1 MSIIKYFLSLSLLG
15 MTSLF
20 VVACDDDDDEPVGLE
35 PEIVRVNQ
43 KNITI
48 DANGN
53 IYADGTLVYEFTTV
67 EHGSFYMGSQ
77 SVDPAGINY
86 RVDAQSAEGP
96 VHEVTLSADY
106 LIGITEVTQDLW
118 IAVMGTEDATAAK
131 WLPQADVNNDGIMN
145 RYGQREGFND
155 ANDSSEGDGKGD
167 KYPAYWI
174 KYDQIEEFI
183 RELNKLSGGAY
194 RLPTEAEWE
203 FAANGGNNATIIEE
217 NGGSR
222 YHLWAG
228 SDDSEEVCVFGN
240 PNFEWNGVHLM
251 PVKSKK
257 PNELGLYD
265 MSGNVWEWTADYY
278 YSNFYS
284 AEHANENTFDPIC
297 TTRSI
302 FRCIKGGGWESLD
315 AYCYN
320 SYRGIDCMAYNSN
333 IRTYGFRLAAN
344 K

>member
-1 MSIIKYFLSLSLLG
+1 MKKFKHNLSLFILCSLSAFLP
-15 MTSLF
+15 S
-20 VVACDDDDDEPVGLE
+20 CDDDDETNNTQQEV
-35 PEIVRVNQ
+35 VRVNQ
-43 KNITI
+43 KSVTA

-53 IYADGTLVYEFTTV
+53 IYVDGTLVYEFVEV
-67 EHGSFYMGSQ
+67 EHGSFFMGCQ
-77 SVDPAGINY
+77 SIDSAATNY

-96 VHEVTLSADY
+96 VHKVSITHDY
-106 LIGITEVTQDLW
+106 LIGQTEVTQDLW
-118 IAVMGTEDATAAK
+118 IAVMGTADPTAAK
-131 WLPQADVNNDGIMN
+131 WLPLSDVNGDGLMN
-145 RYGQREGFND
+145 RYYQREGY
-155 ANDSSEGDGKGD
+155 NDSDDTCEGDGVGD
-167 KYPAYWI
+167 KYPAYWLN
-174 KYDQIEEFI
+174 YDLIDEFI
-183 RELNKLSGGAY
+183 TELNKISGSSF

-203 FAANGGNNATIIEE
+203 FAANGGNKATIITE

-240 PNFEWNGVHLM
+240 PNFEWGGVHLM
-251 PVKSKK
+251 EVKSKK

-278 YSNFYS
+278 SSNFYS
-284 AEHANENTFDPIC
+284 DEHANENSTDPIC
-297 TTRSI
+297 TTKSL

-315 AYCYN
+315 AYCYS

-333 IRTYGFRLAAN
+333 IRTYGFRLALT